1 MKKILLVMLGI
12 LSATIVTAANDPCS
26 LPSAKSPVSYNE
38 CQIIGKDCDNLD
50 FDDYDVTDCQLLEKS
65 LGWQKKAKTCYSIPC
80 SEQDGYKRVKEIYRV
95 DEMTSACFVGNCVT
109 IEKCGDN
116 ITNGNEV
123 CDGKDEQNCET
134 NGKEGT
140 KTCKSD
146 CSGWNKCE
154 IYDTENDISTKQIDE
169 VDETKDTEIA
179 TGAVE
184 PVAPLTREQI
194 LVKINEIIA
203 LIAQLKSQ
211 LEAMK

>member
-1 MKKILLVMLGI
+1 MLGI

-116 ITNGNEV
+116 ITNGNEI
-123 CDGKDEQNCET
+123 CDGEDERDCET
-134 NGKEGT
+134 NGKDGT

-154 IYDTENDISTKQIDE
+154 IYDTEDDDVFTGKINSESEDIIEQNN
-169 VDETKDTEIA
+169 EIA
-179 TGAVE
+179 IIETSIS
-184 PVAPLTREQI
+184 APLTREQI

-203 LIAQLKSQ
+203 LIAELQRQ
-211 LEAMK
+211 LEGMGR